1 MKTLKQ
7 KIKRLFEGGFA
18 RNVSVL
24 VGGTAFSQLIGILA
38 LPILTRLYTPQ
49 DFTVL
54 ATYISILG
62 LLLSIS
68 CLRFEIAIPLPK
80 EQKDAI
86 HLFALS
92 IISLFCI
99 VLLTIIAVTLGANV
113 VNVLTNQLLEE
124 YLWLLPLGV
133 LFGGMYSTLSYWM
146 IREKKFPL
154 VARTRMTQA
163 ISGATTQIGSGYL
176 GITPVGL
183 LLGQVLNSGA
193 GIFSFVKVFV
203 KEYKP
208 LLSKISLSKL
218 TSLFKQY
225 ERFPKYS
232 TWEALMNSAGIQIPI
247 LIIATL
253 AIGAEAGFLMLA
265 MRILSAPLGLIGN
278 AVSQVYLSEAADK
291 YDNGYLKDFT
301 VKTILVLAKLGI
313 LPLFLAGI
321 LAPYVIPVVFGN
333 AWQRTGV
340 LISWMIPWFFMQF
353 ITSPV
358 SMSLHVT
365 GSQKLALLLQFSGL
379 CIRGGSVYIAAL
391 YYNNFIGEVYALSG
405 FVFYTIYLL
414 IVLKV
419 IDGHSKNKKEV
430 KC

>member
-7 KIKRLFEGGFA
+7 KIKRLFKGGFA

-54 ATYISILG
+54 ATYVSILG
-62 LLLSIS
+62 LILSIC

-80 EQKDAI
+80 EKKDAI
-86 HLFALS
+86 HLFVLS

-99 VLLTIIAVTLGANV
+99 VLFTVVAVTLGANL
-113 VNVLTNQLLEE
+113 VNTLTNQLIEG

-133 LFGGMYSTLSYWM
+133 LFGGMYSVLSYWM
-146 IREKKFPL
+146 VREKKFPL
-154 VARTRMTQA
+154 IARTRMTQA
-163 ISGATTQIGSGYL
+163 VSGAITQIGAGYL
-176 GITPVGL
+176 GVTPVGL

-193 GIFSFVKVFV
+193 GIFSFFKVFV
-203 KEYKP
+203 KEYK
-208 LLSKISLSKL
+208 LLLNSISISKL
-218 TSLFKQY
+218 KSLFRQY

-278 AVSQVYLSEAADK
+278 AVSQVYLSEAANK

-301 VKTILVLAKLGI
+301 VKTIFILVKLGI
-313 LPLFLAGI
+313 VPLTLAGI
-321 LAPYVIPVVFGN
+321 LAPYVIPVVFGDS
-333 AWQRTGV
+333 WQRTGV

-365 GSQKLALLLQFSGL
+365 GSQKLALLLQISGL
-379 CIRGGSVYIAAL
+379 FIRGGLVYLAAL
-391 YYNNFIGEVYALSG
+391 HYNNYIGEVYALSG
-405 FVFYTIYLL
+405 FLFYSVYLI

-419 IDGHSKNKKEV
+419 ISITDDR
-430 KC
+430 